1 MKSLN
6 FAESNAHRKTNP
18 CGSFETY
25 NLFFSLILKD
35 SMRDKT
41 IKLGKKWIQ

>member
-18 CGSFETY
+18 RGSFETY
-25 NLFFSLILKD
+25 NLYFWPNTEGFNE
-35 SMRDKT
+35 R
-41 IKLGKKWIQ
+41 